1 MTGLSRS
8 KQDYLKA
15 LFTLGPEGET
25 ATTSELARVL
35 GVSSPSVT
43 NMLARLA
50 SERLVTHTPRVGAQ
64 LSAEGRRQAIG
75 LVRRHR
81 ILECFLVE
89 VLGLDS
95 SEVHDDAEVLEH
107 HVSDRVLDAMDRLLG
122 HPTED
127 PHGHPIPDARGRLPR
142 RALAPLSAAGAG
154 ASVVVRETRDRDRGR
169 LSRWK
174 QLGLVPGAKVRVL
187 EVRPSEGV
195 HELDVD
201 GRRLVTGTEALEG
214 VRVEAEREPAP
225 RGPKRR
231 AGPQV

>member
-1 MTGLSRS
+1 MTALSRS

-15 LFTLGPEGET
+15 FFTLAPEGET
-25 ATTSELARVL
+25 VTTSELARVL
-35 GVSSPSVT
+35 GVSAPSVT

-50 SERLVTHTPRVGAQ
+50 TEKLVTHTPRVGAQ
-64 LSAEGRRQAIG
+64 LSAEGRRQALA

-89 VLGLDS
+89 VLHLDS

-142 RALAPLSAAGAG
+142 RTLAPLSHTAAG
-154 ASVVVRETRDRDRGR
+154 ASVVVRETRDRDRRR
-169 LSRWK
+169 LTRWK
-174 QLGLVPGAKVRVL
+174 EMGLVPGARVRVL
-187 EVRPSEGV
+187 EVRPTEGV

-201 GRRLVTGTEALEG
+201 GRRLVTGTDALEG
-214 VRVEAEREPAP
+214 VRVEAAAGAP
-225 RGPKRR
+225 PRATKRR
-231 AGPQV
+231 AAPGA